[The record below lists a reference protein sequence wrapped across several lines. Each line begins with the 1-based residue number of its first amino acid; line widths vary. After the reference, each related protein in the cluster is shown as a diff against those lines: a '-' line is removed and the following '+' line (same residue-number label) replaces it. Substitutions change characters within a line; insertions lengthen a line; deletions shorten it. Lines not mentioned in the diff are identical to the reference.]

1 MEKRFS
7 ANIPAITAEEQAL
20 LRKKHVLV
28 AGCGGIGNYV
38 IEYLAR
44 AGVGRITAVD
54 SDVFEESNLNRQL
67 YATAAT
73 LGKNKVTAAAERV
86 REIAPGTAFDFWLSR
101 LRGSTAPSALRGK
114 DLVLD
119 ALDSIEDRLMLE
131 EACGEAGLCLV
142 HGAVAGW
149 LAQAMTVSPGSGSLR
164 TFYENNAAPAT
175 HAVLSFAPAL
185 CAAVQAAEAL
195 KLLCGRAPSLED
207 KLLCFDCRDMTAR
220 TVLPAEHVF
229 AEGQIDVTI
238 CKYDQLEQR
247 DVYTVPERTTV
258 RQILKI
264 LSLEGE
270 NLYVMRNGQYVMP
283 EDFDRPVLE
292 AGDLLELRKS
302 AAFGG

>member
-1 MEKRFS
+1 M
-7 ANIPAITAEEQAL
+7 
-20 LRKKHVLV
+20 V

-131 EACGEAGLCLV
+131 EACGEAGLYLV

-149 LAQAMTVSPGSGSLR
+149 MAQAMTVSP
-164 TFYENNAAPAT
+164 A
-175 HAVLSFAPAL
+175 
-185 CAAVQAAEAL
+185 AAV
-195 KLLCGRAPSLED
+195 CGR
-207 KLLCFDCRDMTAR
+207 FT
-220 TVLPAEHVF
+220 
-229 AEGQIDVTI
+229 
-238 CKYDQLEQR
+238 
-247 DVYTVPERTTV
+247 RTTPLPPPT
-258 RQILKI
+258 RCCP
-264 LSLEGE
+264 S
-270 NLYVMRNGQYVMP
+270 P
-283 EDFDRPVLE
+283 RP
-292 AGDLLELRKS
+292 S
-302 AAFGG
+302 ARRCRRRRR